1 MQYKAFMIKYAEIGT
16 KGKNRYI
23 FEDILV
29 KNINRK
35 IKNYGD
41 FYIRKEQGRI
51 FIEAKSDYDYE
62 DVVGALTK
70 VFGIVG
76 ICPIVVEEDTSF
88 EAIKEKVIEYVDKAY
103 RKKNFTFKVNARR
116 ARKNYPLDSMEIN
129 AELGGKILDA
139 FPESKVDVHNPEVMV
154 CIEIRSLINIYSK
167 EIPGPGGMPVGS
179 NGKAMLLLSGG
190 IDSPVAGY
198 MIAKRGVALDA
209 TYFHAPPYTSERAKQ
224 KVVDLA
230 KLVARYSGPINL
242 HVVNFTDI
250 QLYIYEKCPHEE
262 LTIIMRRYMMKL
274 AEHFAKEN
282 RCLGLIT
289 GESIGQ
295 VASQTMQS
303 LAATNEVCTMPVYRP
318 LIGFDKQEIVEVSEK
333 IDTYET
339 SIQPF
344 EDCCTIFVAK
354 HPVTKPNI
362 EYIKKS
368 ETKLEE
374 KIDELMQTAIDTVE
388 VIHVEAE

>member
-1 MQYKAFMIKYAEIGT
+1 
-16 KGKNRYI
+16 
-23 FEDILV
+23 
-29 KNINRK
+29 
-35 IKNYGD
+35 
-41 FYIRKEQGRI
+41 
-51 FIEAKSDYDYE
+51 
-62 DVVGALTK
+62 
-70 VFGIVG
+70 
-76 ICPIVVEEDTSF
+76 
-88 EAIKEKVIEYVDKAY
+88 
-103 RKKNFTFKVNARR
+103 
-116 ARKNYPLDSMEIN
+116 
-129 AELGGKILDA
+129 
-139 FPESKVDVHNPEVMV
+139 
-154 CIEIRSLINIYSK
+154 
-167 EIPGPGGMPVGS
+167 MPVGS

-339 SIQPF
+339 SIQQF